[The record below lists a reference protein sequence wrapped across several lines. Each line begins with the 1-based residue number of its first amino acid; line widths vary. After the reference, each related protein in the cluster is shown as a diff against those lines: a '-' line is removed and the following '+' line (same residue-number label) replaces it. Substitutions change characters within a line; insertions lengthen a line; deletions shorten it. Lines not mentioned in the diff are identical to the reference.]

1 MAMHIEAFFHA
12 DTFTYSYVVADQASK
27 QCAVIDSVLDY
38 TAESGQTS
46 TASADQIVSYI
57 RKHDYTLEWVLE
69 THVHADHISA
79 AQHIREQL
87 GGKLAIGNQ
96 VGQVQKTFG
105 RLFNAEPAFATDGSQ
120 FDHLFADGETFTIGQ
135 IPARVIYTPG
145 HTPSCVTYLIGDAA
159 FVGDTLFMP
168 DYGTARC
175 DFPGGDAA
183 TLYQSIR
190 KLFELPAE
198 TRVFMCHDYK
208 AEGRDEFL
216 NETTIGEE
224 KASNVHVNER
234 ISEAQ
239 FVQLRQERDSG
250 LGMPKLILPSVQVNM
265 RAGDMP
271 PPEANGI
278 RYLKIPVDAL

>member
-1 MAMHIEAFFHA
+1 
-12 DTFTYSYVVADQASK
+12 
-27 QCAVIDSVLDY
+27 
-38 TAESGQTS
+38 
-46 TASADQIVSYI
+46 
-57 RKHDYTLEWVLE
+57 
-69 THVHADHISA
+69 
-79 AQHIREQL
+79 
-87 GGKLAIGNQ
+87 
-96 VGQVQKTFG
+96 
-105 RLFNAEPAFATDGSQ
+105 
-120 FDHLFADGETFTIGQ
+120 
-135 IPARVIYTPG
+135 
-145 HTPSCVTYLIGDAA
+145 
-159 FVGDTLFMP
+159 MP

-224 KASNVHVNER
+224 KASNVHVNAG
-234 ISEAQ
+234 ITEAQ

-271 PPEANGI
+271 PAEANGI